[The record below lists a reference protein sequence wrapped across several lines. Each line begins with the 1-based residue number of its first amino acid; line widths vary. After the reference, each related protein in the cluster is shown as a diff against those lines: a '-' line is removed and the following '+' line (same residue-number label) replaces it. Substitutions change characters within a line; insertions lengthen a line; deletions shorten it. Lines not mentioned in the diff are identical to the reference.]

1 MKKKQGMEE
10 GRKMQMSEGCAVSQY
25 FTPHVTLIF
34 TITLFGSLLVT
45 AVLQTVL

>member
-1 MKKKQGMEE
+1 MIKKQGMEE

-25 FTPHVTLIF
+25 FTSHVTLIS
-34 TITLFGSLLVT
+34 LFDSLLVT